1 MATNNTVKD
10 PLFVFMI
17 LKESDNKN
25 GLEKVKKNATICW
38 IYLLPKKIDIVRR
51 IGKEYKDRNSGK
63 KS

>member
-17 LKESDNKN
+17 LKVTTKMDWKR
-25 GLEKVKKNATICW
+25 LKKNATICW

-63 KS
+63 KG